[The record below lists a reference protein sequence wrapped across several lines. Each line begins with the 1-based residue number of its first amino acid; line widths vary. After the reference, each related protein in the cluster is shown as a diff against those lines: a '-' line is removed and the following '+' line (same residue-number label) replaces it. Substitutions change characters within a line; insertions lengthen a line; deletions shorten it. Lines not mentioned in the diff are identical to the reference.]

1 MSGPSRAGYTPAQKQ
16 QIYRGAGKA
25 LRQQYDEVTAE
36 FPEMKDLFKSIPF
49 SEMVDSAHKVMT
61 ASLETVEATLDRSS
75 KRLLTKEE
83 FKIIEDATSQY
94 RQALEMINTGLA
106 RLEQIDRSNRAR
118 SKIFLGGG

>member
-16 QIYRGAGKA
+16 QIYRGVGKA
-25 LRQQYDEVTAE
+25 LRQQYDEVTPDFA
-36 FPEMKDLFKSIPF
+36 EMKDLFKSIPF

-61 ASLETVEATLDRSS
+61 ESLETVEATLDRSS

-83 FKIIEDATSQY
+83 FKIIENATSQY
-94 RQALEMINTGLA
+94 RHALEMINDGFA
-106 RLEQIDRSNRAR
+106 RLDRLDHVNRAR